1 MENATCTSMDPT
13 SITTKQAGKVLRLR
27 LGGIGALLIGAGFWL
42 SGAGDLA
49 HHRGLV
55 IGLMLTMGGLWATG
69 LVLTRRVEEP
79 QRVPGVLPLVLV
91 VAVALRIFALGA
103 EPNLSDDV
111 WRYVW
116 EGGLVAEG
124 KSPYAQA
131 PDAPVLAPERAAWPE
146 VYQAMNNTDV
156 SAAYPPVTQV
166 AAAAVVALSG
176 GPTEAESARQGLRI
190 FFSLADLLVL
200 LPLGVLLRRR
210 GLPDALLI
218 TWAWCPLIVF
228 EFAASAHF
236 DSLGVLL
243 LLSAIA
249 LLEPCPKG
257 APQSRLAPRL
267 RGGLGL
273 TALGAAFLVK
283 FLPLLAFPF
292 LLGRG
297 TARQVAQRS
306 AGLGLVIMLGLLP
319 VLLLEG
325 GFTGIFDG
333 LANYGLRW
341 ESWNLMHRYVEPLF
355 TIFGDRDNT
364 WTDPRKLSKLATG
377 GVACLWILR
386 LFLRGEAPLRATG
399 LALGAFLLVSPTLHP
414 WYLAWI
420 IPFLAFSPGRAWAFL
435 VVASPL
441 LYWPLTSWQIDG
453 QWIEPGWLWP
463 VVGLPFYALLLVD
476 VFRLRKARLGP
487 NASR

>member
-1 MENATCTSMDPT
+1 MDPT
-13 SITTKQAGKVLRLR
+13 PNTPKRVGKALRFR
-27 LGGIGALLIGAGFWL
+27 LGVIGALSMSAMFWL
-42 SGAGDLA
+42 AEAGDLA
-49 HHRGLV
+49 HHRSLV
-55 IGLMLTMGGLWATG
+55 TGLMLAMGCLWATG
-69 LVLTRRVEEP
+69 LWLVRRVGP
-79 QRVPGVLPLVLV
+79 SAGTRGVLPMVLF

-131 PDAPVLAPERAAWPE
+131 PDAPALAPERAAWPE
-146 VYQAMNNTDV
+146 VFEAMNNTDV
-156 SAAYPPVTQV
+156 SAAYPPVTQA

-176 GPTEAESARQGLRI
+176 GPTEAESARLGLRI

-210 GLPDALLI
+210 GLSDALLI
-218 TWAWCPLIVF
+218 TWAWCPLVVL

-243 LLSAIA
+243 MFSAIA
-249 LLEPCPKG
+249 LLEPRPSG
-257 APQSRLAPRL
+257 SPARSLAPRL
-267 RGGLGL
+267 RSGLGL

-292 LLGRG
+292 LLRRS
-297 TARQVAQRS
+297 TLRHSAQL
-306 AGLGLVIMLGLLP
+306 AAMLGLILALGLLP

-333 LANYGLRW
+333 LASYGLRW
-341 ESWNLMHRYVEPLF
+341 QSWNLMHRFVEPLF
-355 TIFGDRDNT
+355 TVFGDRDNT
-364 WTDPRKLSKLATG
+364 WTDPRKLSKLFTG
-377 GVACLWILR
+377 GLAGLWILR
-386 LFLRGEAPLRATG
+386 LFLRNETPLRATG
-399 LALGAFLLVSPTLHP
+399 LALCAFLLVSPTLHP

-420 IPFLAFSPGRAWAFL
+420 IPFLAFHHGRAWVFL

-463 VVGLPFYALLLVD
+463 AVALPFYALFVLDAL
-476 VFRLRKARLGP
+476 RLRQARLGRD
-487 NASR
+487 AS

>member
-1 MENATCTSMDPT
+1 MENAYGIPMDPT
-13 SITTKQAGKVLRLR
+13 SHTSKQAKKALRLR
-27 LGGIGALLIGAGFWL
+27 LGGIGTLLLGAGYML
-42 SGAGDLA
+42 AGAGDLA
-49 HHRGLV
+49 HHRELV
-55 IGLMLTMGGLWATG
+55 IGLMLAMGCLWATG
-69 LVLTRRVEEP
+69 LVLARRFEDP
-79 QRVPGVLPLVLV
+79 RQVPGVLPFVLL

-131 PDAPVLAPERAAWPE
+131 PDALVLAPEREAWPE

-156 SAAYPPVTQV
+156 SAAYPPVTQA

-176 GPTEAESARQGLRI
+176 GPTEAESARYGLRI

-210 GLPDALLI
+210 GLPEALLL
-218 TWAWCPLIVF
+218 TWAWCPLVVY

-243 LLSAIA
+243 LMSAIA
-249 LLEPCPKG
+249 LLEPCP
-257 APQSRLAPRL
+257 LASKL
-267 RGGLGL
+267 RSGLGL
-273 TALGAAFLVK
+273 AALGAAFLVK

-292 LLGRG
+292 LLWRG
-297 TARQVAQRS
+297 TARQVAQRT
-306 AGLGLVIMLGLLP
+306 AGLGLVIILGLLP

-325 GFTGIFDG
+325 AFTGILDG

-341 ESWNLMHRYVEPLF
+341 ESWNLLHRYVEPLF
-355 TIFGDRDNT
+355 TVFGDRDNT
-364 WTDPRKLSKLATG
+364 WTDPRKLSKLLTG
-377 GVACLWILR
+377 GLAFLWILR

-399 LALGAFLLVSPTLHP
+399 LALCAFLLVSPTLHP

-420 IPFLAFSPGRAWAFL
+420 IPFLAFGSGRAWAFL

-441 LYWPLTSWQIDG
+441 LYWPLTSWQID
-453 QWIEPGWLWP
+453 QEWIEPGWLWP
-463 VVGLPFYALLLVD
+463 VVALPFYGLLLLD
-476 VFRLRKARLGP
+476 AFRLREARLGSD
-487 NASR
+487 ASR